1 MVFAIDSNA
10 NQQESLIQQSN
21 PMSNYDAIAWAE
33 ELKKRPNLFGVK
45 ILKRVRFRVE
55 LENGNVVEIC

>member
-1 MVFAIDSNA
+1 
-10 NQQESLIQQSN
+10 
-21 PMSNYDAIAWAE
+21 MSNYDAIAWAE